1 MISETDK
8 RTLRLMVEKIERLSI
23 VVNNHSR
30 EDIKNDFTL
39 SDTIE
44 YEFEKLYEDIVR
56 LSPLVLLDNPQ
67 LPINDLRAIRNRV
80 AHDYES
86 VVIDILIDTVLSDFP
101 GFKEQLLLVL
111 NK

>member
-1 MISETDK
+1 MISVTDK
-8 RTLRLMVEKIERLSI
+8 RLIGLMIEKIDRLTF
-23 VVNNHSR
+23 VVSNHSR
-30 EDIKNDFTL
+30 DDIKEDFTL

-67 LPINDLRAIRNRV
+67 LPIDDLRSIRNRV

-86 VVIDILIDTVLSDFP
+86 VVIDILIDTIIDDFP
-101 GFKEQLLLVL
+101 HFKEQLQEAL